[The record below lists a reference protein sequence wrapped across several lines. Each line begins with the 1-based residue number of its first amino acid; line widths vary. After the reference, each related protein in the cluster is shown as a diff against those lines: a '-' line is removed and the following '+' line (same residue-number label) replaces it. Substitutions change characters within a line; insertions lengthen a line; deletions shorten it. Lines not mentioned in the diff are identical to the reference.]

1 MSCQLNVPL
10 GYKQTLL
17 GPRIKSALLV
27 CNEKDLPSQSKKPNP
42 DKNPSA
48 VQLPEAKTILIN
60 DLDALK
66 IVILKCSTEM
76 NLKVQGVTTKEWRF
90 KPGRDSHMCAQ
101 TDGNGSGSRLLL
113 PSFLLTLNAAQLRMG
128 TITGPSSH
136 KLWCLPSLGPLKS
149 QPFTRW

>member
-1 MSCQLNVPL
+1 MSAE
-10 GYKQTLL
+10 
-17 GPRIKSALLV
+17 SALLV

-48 VQLPEAKTILIN
+48 IQLPEAKTILIN

-90 KPGRDSHMCAQ
+90 KPGRDSHMWLWKSTPASKLPADSQRSTTEDGHNHRPIKPQ
-101 TDGNGSGSRLLL
+101 TVV
-113 PSFLLTLNAAQLRMG
+113 PPF
-128 TITGPSSH
+128 IGPTQIPTFH
-136 KLWCLPSLGPLKS
+136 
-149 QPFTRW
+149 